1 MSIPAPRFHGEYMQI
16 LMIVDMYSSRVVN
29 ERSNKE
35 MRRFFFLSFRLEMT
49 SKQDFFWIYDYN
61 KSNN

>member
-35 MRRFFFLSFRLEMT
+35 KRSFSSFRLEMT
-49 SKQDFFWIYDYN
+49 SKQDFFWIND
-61 KSNN
+61 